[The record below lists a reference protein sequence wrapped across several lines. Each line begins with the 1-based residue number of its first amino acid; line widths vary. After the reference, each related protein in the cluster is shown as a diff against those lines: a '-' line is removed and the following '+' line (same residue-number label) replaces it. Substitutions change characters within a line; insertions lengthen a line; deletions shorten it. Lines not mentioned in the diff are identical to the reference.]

1 MPPTER
7 RNHYRVLYVQPEAP
21 AEVIKAA
28 YRALMSTL
36 RAHPDL
42 GGDPEIAA
50 RLNAAY
56 HVLSDPE
63 ARQRYDKTLRRP
75 VRGKAAA
82 GTEMQGADP
91 SAWRIERRCPFCHMP
106 FAGETTAAARCT
118 RCDSPLG
125 PAPSAERAAGEVV
138 GRRRGERFT
147 RQIDVA
153 LRLPGQ
159 AREHTVRL
167 RDVSLTG
174 LSLLSPQALPPGTAM
189 RVIAPQFDTVA
200 TVVQSRASGAMHS
213 VHARLLT
220 LQLLKSGRGVYVDV
234 RA

>member
-1 MPPTER
+1 
-7 RNHYRVLYVQPEAP
+7 
-21 AEVIKAA
+21 
-28 YRALMSTL
+28 MSTL

-42 GGDPEIAA
+42 GGDPETAA

-56 HVLSDPE
+56 SVLSDPD
-63 ARQRYDKTLRRP
+63 ARRHYNLELRRTP
-75 VRGKAAA
+75 RGKA
-82 GTEMQGADP
+82 GTACDP
-91 SAWRIERRCPFCHMP
+91 SAWRADRRCPFCQMP
-106 FAGETTAAARCT
+106 FAGEPAPGLQCT
-118 RCDSPLG
+118 RCESPLG
-125 PAPSAERAAGEVV
+125 AAPDADRAVGSEIV
-138 GRRRGERFT
+138 GRRRGERFS
-147 RQIDVA
+147 RNAVVC

-159 AREHTVRL
+159 AREHSVRL

-174 LSLLSPQALPPGTAM
+174 LALLCPRPLPRGMAL

-200 TVVQSRASGAMHS
+200 TVVACRPAAGGQHS

>member
-1 MPPTER
+1 MTVER

-42 GGDPEIAA
+42 GGDPETAA
-50 RLNAAY
+50 RLNAAW
-56 HVLSDPE
+56 HVLGDPE
-63 ARQRYDKTLRRP
+63 SRRRYDLTLRRP
-75 VRGKAAA
+75 PRGQAAA
-82 GTEMQGADP
+82 NSDPASWRAD
-91 SAWRIERRCPFCHMP
+91 RRCPFCRMP
-106 FAGETTAAARCT
+106 FAGDAAAGLRCA

-125 PAPSAERAAGEVV
+125 PAPSGDRVGGSERV

-147 RQIDVA
+147 RNAMVC

-159 AREHTVRL
+159 AREHTARL

-174 LSLLSPQALPPGTAM
+174 LSLLCREALPRGSAL
-189 RVIAPQFDTVA
+189 RVMAPQFDTVA
-200 TVVQSRASGAMHS
+200 AVVGCRAAAGGQHS

-220 LQLLKSGRGVYVDV
+220 LELLKSGRGAYIDV
-234 RA
+234 AA

>member
-1 MPPTER
+1 MPAER
-7 RNHYRVLYVQPEAP
+7 RNHYRVLFVQPEAP

-28 YRALMSTL
+28 YRALLSTL

-42 GGDPEIAA
+42 GGDPEVAA
-50 RLNAAY
+50 RLIAAY
-56 HVLSDPE
+56 HVLSDPDE
-63 ARQRYDKTLRRP
+63 RRRYDLSLRRP
-75 VRGKAAA
+75 ARGRAAV
-82 GTEMQGADP
+82 TSDP
-91 SAWRIERRCPFCHMP
+91 GAWRSERRCPFCQMP
-106 FAGETTAAARCT
+106 FAGEPAPGLSCT
-118 RCDSPLG
+118 RCESPLG
-125 PAPSAERAAGEVV
+125 PAPEAERASGEIV

-147 RQIDVA
+147 RNAVVC

-159 AREHTVRL
+159 AREHNARL
-167 RDVSLTG
+167 RDVSLSG
-174 LSLLSPQALPPGTAM
+174 LSLLCPQPLPRGTAL

-200 TVVQSRASGAMHS
+200 TVVACRAAGALHS